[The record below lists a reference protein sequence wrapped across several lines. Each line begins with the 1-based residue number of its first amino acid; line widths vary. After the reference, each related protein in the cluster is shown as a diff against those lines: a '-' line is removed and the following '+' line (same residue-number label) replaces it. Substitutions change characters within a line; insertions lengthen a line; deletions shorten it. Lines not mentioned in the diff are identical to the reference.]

1 MEPERSRRG
10 ARQARHLWVAVLVAG
25 MLGLV
30 AGVAS
35 YGQPE
40 SGQPGVWLTALCLA
54 AGLALAVQAYGAPR
68 ATRLAWGLTAAA
80 IGLSAYGHLDPGQ
93 GTAQPATLLVRVM
106 IVLLSLGALL
116 AFPGASRS
124 WARWLLLGLEGWLLG
139 GAVFVVLWLVVVS
152 PERLDAPPS
161 GFMLACFWVLVDLV
175 IASALVALVRRIPED
190 RRAAAVC
197 LSLAAALFCAGD
209 LERALLDTDIT
220 RGTAIYVGSF
230 TAAVVLVAFTP
241 WIDPDPFRRVDD
253 GLRSRSAVRIPFVA
267 ACIAIAVAVLAW
279 AGGRPSDVV
288 LAAVVVSLLVSMV
301 ASQVLL
307 GRDNARLVDQVSHQA
322 DLFRDRATR
331 DLLTGL
337 PNRGEFTGRVE
348 LALTGPSRGRVA
360 VLFVDLDGFKDVN
373 DSYGHA
379 IGDEL
384 LVEAATR
391 LSGVVRES
399 DVVARFGG
407 DEFVALLQN
416 CSDDEALEVAE
427 RLRVSLSEP
436 YHVSGHEVVVSASL
450 GLARPRGDDDAE
462 AALRNADLAL
472 YRAKEG
478 GRDRVA
484 VYEPSMHSAVLR
496 RMEMA
501 ALLRQA
507 LAFDSFRLAYQPIV
521 DLRTGKVHAMEALLR
536 LEGVDLG
543 SAGVGELIATA
554 EESGIMGAV
563 GGWVLDAAVGQLAIW
578 RAAGCDVRVAVNV
591 SARQLETGEFV
602 RQVRN
607 TLLCHRVPPSS
618 LSLEITEHH
627 LMHDIESSAGQLE
640 DLRGLGVRIALD
652 DFGTGYSSL
661 SYLPRLPV
669 DQLKIDRALVAR
681 VGAERDTVPTVLQ
694 LGYDL
699 GLSVVAE
706 GVETAEQFAL
716 LRAAGA
722 THGQGFLFAPA
733 LDLARATELVHQG
746 RVQLPAIDV
755 STTGPSVSDDE
766 IARVT
771 A

>member
-1 MEPERSRRG
+1 MEPHRRSAG
-10 ARQARHLWVAVLVAG
+10 ARQARRLWIAVLVAAL
-25 MLGLV
+25 LGVL
-30 AGVAS
+30 AGFAS
-35 YGQPE
+35 YGAPDAGE
-40 SGQPGVWLTALCLA
+40 PATWLTALDLA
-54 AGLALAVQAYGAPR
+54 AALALAVHGHSATGRTRYAWWLLGA
-68 ATRLAWGLTAAA
+68 AVA
-80 IGLSAYGHLDPGQ
+80 LSAYAHLDTGL
-93 GTAQPATLLVRVM
+93 GTAQPATLVVRALVV
-106 IVLLSLGALL
+106 VLALAAL
-116 AFPGASRS
+116 VAFPGASRS
-124 WARWLLLGLEGWLLG
+124 WSRWVLLGLEGWLLG
-139 GAVFVVLWLVVVS
+139 GAVFAVLWLAVVPPQSLV
-152 PERLDAPPS
+152 APPE
-161 GFMLACFWVLVDLV
+161 GFLLACVWVLVDLV
-175 IASALVALVRRIPED
+175 VAGAVLALVRRIPAAH
-190 RRAAAVC
+190 RAGAVC
-197 LSLAAALFCAGD
+197 LSLVAALFCAGD
-209 LERALLDTDIT
+209 LDLALLDTDPP
-220 RGTAIYVGSF
+220 RGAGIYVGAV
-230 TAAVVLVAFTP
+230 TAAVVLLACAP
-241 WIDPDPFRRVDD
+241 WIDLDPFRRVDD
-253 GLRSRSAVRIPFVA
+253 GPRSSVVRVPFLA
-267 ACIAIAVAVLAW
+267 ACGAIGVVVLAW
-279 AGGRPSDVV
+279 ASGRPSDPVV
-288 LAAVVVSLLVSMV
+288 AVVVVSLLASMV
-301 ASQVLL
+301 AGQVLL
-307 GRDNARLVDQVSHQA
+307 GFDNARLVDQVSHQA
-322 DLFRDRATR
+322 NLFRDRATR

-348 LALTGPSRGRVA
+348 MALTSASRGRVA

-391 LSGVVRES
+391 LSDVVRES

-416 CSDDEALEVAE
+416 CSNDEALEVAE

-436 YHVSGHEVVVSASL
+436 YHVSGHEVVVSASI
-450 GLARPRGDDDAE
+450 GLARPGGDDDAE

-472 YRAKEG
+472 YSAKEG

-484 VYEPSMHSAVLR
+484 VYEPEMHSAVVR

-507 LAFDSFRLAYQPIV
+507 LAFDSFALAFQPIV

-536 LEGVDLG
+536 LEGIDLG
-543 SAGVGELIATA
+543 PQGVGELIATA

-563 GGWVLDAAVGQLAIW
+563 GGWVLDAAVGQLGRW

-607 TLLCHRVPPSS
+607 TLLCHHVPPSS

-627 LMHDIESSAGQLE
+627 LMRDVESSASQLAE
-640 DLRGLGVRIALD
+640 LRALGVRIALD

-669 DQLKIDRALVAR
+669 DQLKIDRALVSR

-694 LGYDL
+694 LGHDL

-706 GVETAEQFAL
+706 GVETVEQFTL

-722 THGQGFLFAPA
+722 THGQGYLFSPA
-733 LDLARATELVHQG
+733 LDIARATEVVRAGH
-746 RVQLPAIDV
+746 LPLPDV
-755 STTGPSVSDDE
+755 AVSFPEPDVSDDE

>member
-1 MEPERSRRG
+1 MEPHRRTTG
-10 ARQARHLWVAVLVAG
+10 ARQTRRLWIAVLAAG
-25 MLGLV
+25 LLAAA
-30 AGVAS
+30 AGFAS
-35 YGQPE
+35 YGAPD
-40 SGQPGVWLTALCLA
+40 SGAAASWLTALDLA
-54 AGLALAVQAYGAPR
+54 AALALAVHGHS
-68 ATRLAWGLTAAA
+68 ATGRTRVAWWLVAGA
-80 IGLSAYGHLDPGQ
+80 IGLSAYGHLDPDL
-93 GTAQPATLLVRVM
+93 GTATAQTVVVRLLV
-106 IVLLSLGALL
+106 LGLASAALVV
-116 AFPGASRS
+116 FPGASRS
-124 WARWLLLGLEGWLLG
+124 WSRWLLLGLEGWLLG
-139 GAVFVVLWLVVVS
+139 GALFAVLWLVVS
-152 PERLDAPPS
+152 PDRLASAPQ
-161 GFMLACFWVLVDLV
+161 GFLIACVWVLLDLV
-175 IASALVALVRRIPED
+175 LAGAVLALVRRIPAAQ
-190 RRAAAVC
+190 RAGAVC
-197 LSLAAALFCAGD
+197 LALSATLFCAGD
-209 LERALLDTDIT
+209 LDLALIDTDPAL
-220 RGTAIYVGSF
+220 GTAIYVGAA
-230 TAAVVLVAFTP
+230 TAAVVLVAFAP
-241 WIDPDPFRRVDD
+241 WIDLHPFRRVDD
-253 GLRSRSAVRIPFVA
+253 GLRESSVVRVPFLVA
-267 ACIAIAVAVLAW
+267 CGAIAVVVLAW
-279 AGGRPSDVV
+279 AGGQPSDAV
-288 LAAVVVSLLVSMV
+288 LAAVVVSLLASMV
-301 ASQVLL
+301 ASQALL

-348 LALTGPSRGRVA
+348 MALTSASRGRVA

-391 LSGVVRES
+391 LSAVVRES

-407 DEFVALLQN
+407 DEFVALLQH
-416 CSDDEALEVAE
+416 CSNDEALDVAE

-436 YHVSGHEVVVSASL
+436 YHVSGHEVVVSASI
-450 GLARPRGDDDAE
+450 GMARPGGDDDAE

-472 YRAKEG
+472 YSAKEG

-484 VYEPSMHSAVLR
+484 VYEPAMHSAVVR

-507 LAFDSFRLAYQPIV
+507 LAFDSFAVAFQPIV

-536 LEGVDLG
+536 LEGIDLG
-543 SAGVGELIATA
+543 SHGVGELIATA

-563 GGWVLDAAVGQLAIW
+563 GGWVLDAAVGQLGRW
-578 RAAGCDVRVAVNV
+578 RAAGYDIRVAVNV

-607 TLLCHRVPPSS
+607 TLLCHHVPPSS

-627 LMHDIESSAGQLE
+627 LMRDVETSANQLAE
-640 DLRGLGVRIALD
+640 LRALGVRIALD

-694 LGYDL
+694 LGHDL

-706 GVETAEQFAL
+706 GVETAEQFAM

-722 THGQGFLFAPA
+722 THGQGFLFSPA
-733 LDLARATELVHQG
+733 LDIARATEVV
-746 RVQLPAIDV
+746 RVGHLPLPDV
-755 STTGPSVSDDE
+755 AVSYAEPDVSDDE
-766 IARVT
+766 TARVT

>member
-1 MEPERSRRG
+1 VL
-10 ARQARHLWVAVLVAG
+10 AAAVLAAVAG
-25 MLGLV
+25 L
-30 AGVAS
+30 AS
-35 YGQPE
+35 YLAPG
-40 SGQPGVWLTALCLA
+40 SGQPATWLTTLDLA
-54 AGLALAVQAYGAPR
+54 AALALAVHGHSATGR
-68 ATRLAWGLTAAA
+68 TRLAWWLLGGA
-80 IGLSAYGHLDPGQ
+80 IGLSAYAHLDPGL
-93 GTAQPATLLVRVM
+93 GALEPATLVARVLVV
-106 IVLLSLGALL
+106 VLAVGALV
-116 AFPGASRS
+116 AFPGSSRS
-124 WARWLLLGLEGWLLG
+124 WSGWLLLGLEGWLLG
-139 GAVFVVLWLVVVS
+139 GALFAVVWLVFVS
-152 PERLDAPPS
+152 PERLVAPPA
-161 GFMLACFWVLVDLV
+161 GFLLSCLWVLVDLV
-175 IASALVALVRRIPED
+175 VTGALVALVRRIPAH
-190 RRAAAVC
+190 RRAGAVA
-197 LSLAAALFCAGD
+197 LAVATALICAGD
-209 LERALLDTDIT
+209 LGLALAGTDAA
-220 RGTAIYVGSF
+220 RGAGLYVGAV
-230 TAAVVLVAFTP
+230 TGAVVLIAFAP
-241 WIDPDPFRRVDD
+241 WIDIDPFRRVDD
-253 GLRSRSAVRIPFVA
+253 GLRGSSVVRAPFLIACSAIVIV
-267 ACIAIAVAVLAW
+267 VLAW
-279 AGGRPSDVV
+279 AGGRPSDLLLAGVV
-288 LAAVVVSLLVSMV
+288 VALLAAMV

-307 GRDNARLVDQVSHQA
+307 GLENARLVDQVSHQA

-348 LALTGPSRGRVA
+348 MALTSASRGRVA

-416 CSDDEALEVAE
+416 CSNDEALDVAE
-427 RLRVSLSEP
+427 RLRGSLSEP
-436 YHVSGHEVVVSASL
+436 YHVSGHEVVVSASI
-450 GLARPRGDDDAE
+450 GLARPGGDDDAE

-472 YRAKEG
+472 YSAKEG

-484 VYEPSMHSAVLR
+484 VYEPEMHSAVVR

-507 LAFDSFRLAYQPIV
+507 LAFDTFALAFQPIV
-521 DLRTGKVHAMEALLR
+521 DMRTGKVHAMEALLR
-536 LEGVDLG
+536 LEGIDLG
-543 SAGVGELIATA
+543 PRGVSELIATA

-563 GGWVLDAAVGQLAIW
+563 GGWVLDAAVGQLGRW
-578 RAAGCDVRVAVNV
+578 RAAGHDVRVAVNV

-607 TLLCHRVPPSS
+607 TLLCHHVPPSS

-627 LMHDIESSAGQLE
+627 LMRDVEGSASQLAE
-640 DLRGLGVRIALD
+640 LRALGVRIALD

-669 DQLKIDRALVAR
+669 DQLKIDRALVSR

-694 LGYDL
+694 LGHDL

-706 GVETAEQFAL
+706 GVETVEQFAL

-722 THGQGFLFAPA
+722 THGQGYLFAPA
-733 LDLARATELVHQG
+733 LDLARATEVLRAGHLD
-746 RVQLPAIDV
+746 LPDPAV
-755 STTGPSVSDDE
+755 SFPEPRVSDDE